1 VTYER
6 GVFPCLDKSRSLMG
20 KKMDGKL
27 RHLKGKIMSE
37 IIDRQ
42 KRE

>member
-1 VTYER
+1 
-6 GVFPCLDKSRSLMG
+6 LDKSRSLVG
-20 KKMDGKL
+20 RRMDEKL

-42 KRE
+42 GRE

>member
-1 VTYER
+1 
-6 GVFPCLDKSRSLMG
+6 MG

-42 KRE
+42 NREERTGRG

>member
-1 VTYER
+1 
-6 GVFPCLDKSRSLMG
+6 MG
-20 KKMDGKL
+20 QKMDGKL

-42 KRE
+42 NRE